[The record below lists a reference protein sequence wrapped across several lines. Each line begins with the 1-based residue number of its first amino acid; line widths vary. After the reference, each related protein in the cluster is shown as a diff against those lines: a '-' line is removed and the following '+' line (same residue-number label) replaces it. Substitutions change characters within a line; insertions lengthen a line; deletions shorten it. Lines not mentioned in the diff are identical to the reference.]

1 MHYSFIYFAG
11 TMFKKFFYPRTLC
24 VAGASTKEKSI
35 GYELLRSIKEYNYT
49 GALFPVNPK
58 AEEILGYKC
67 FPSIEAIPGTIDLA
81 IVVVPKTFVR
91 ETIASLAE
99 KSVKSIILIT
109 AGFKE
114 TGEAGQAAEKE
125 LTEYIRSRGM
135 RMVGPNCMGIINT
148 SAEIKLNATFVAE
161 QPREAK
167 AGFLS
172 QSGALGAAVLN
183 GLRESGIS
191 FGHFI
196 SVGNKADVNENDLLE
211 YWLEEKSISA
221 VAMYLE
227 SFVDGAKFL
236 DIYTRAKNRKP
247 VVVVKAGRTSGGM
260 KAASSHTGALGSS
273 ERVVDVLLKQFGFL
287 RADTVQE
294 MFNTV
299 SIYENFPLPK
309 GNRIA
314 VLTNAGGPAILCVDE
329 LEKQGFTLARLTEP
343 TKEKL
348 REFVHPEGSVNNPVD
363 LLPGGTAEQYTRAAE
378 LLSLDEE
385 VDAVVSIF
393 VEPVMVPAIPVVSS
407 VYTINSDK
415 PVVQVVMPLPEFHQ
429 NYKGAY
435 PLGKPYFRTSE
446 EPAKVLA
453 NLLRYNTG
461 KQTERLKPIMKRIT
475 TSAGW
480 LSPGETAALAR
491 EYGLPVIE
499 SVWVA
504 PEEKLPEYISYPV
517 VIKGIAEGET
527 HKSEKNLVRLNIRA
541 HEEASAVMKE
551 MKTATP
557 LITSFEIQPYIQTRF
572 ELLIGGFRDSSFG
585 PVIMFGS
592 GGKYVEVYN
601 DTALRHAALSEEDIT
616 AIMAETKISRLLK
629 GVRGEKPADIQAVA
643 SVIRNAAQMLLD
655 YSQIQE
661 FDLNPLIITHDG
673 KNVVVDM
680 RIRIGD

>member
-1 MHYSFIYFAG
+1 
-11 TMFKKFFYPRTLC
+11 MFTRFFYPRTLC
-24 VAGASTKEKSI
+24 VAGASSKEKSI

-49 GALFPVNPK
+49 GTLYPVNPK
-58 AEEILGYKC
+58 ADEILGYKC
-67 FPSIEAIPGTIDLA
+67 FPSIEAIPEAVDLA
-81 IVVVPKTFVR
+81 IIVVPKAFVR
-91 ETIASLAE
+91 ETIASLAA
-99 KSVKSIILIT
+99 KGVKSIILIT

-114 TGEAGQAAEKE
+114 TGEAGQQAEKE
-125 LTEYIRSRGM
+125 LVEYIRSQGM

-161 QPREAK
+161 KPREAR

-227 SFVDGAKFL
+227 SFVDGARFL
-236 DIYTRAKNRKP
+236 DIYRKTKSRKP
-247 VVVVKAGRTSGGM
+247 VVVVKAGRTGSGM

-273 ERVVDVLLKQFGFL
+273 ERVVDALLKQFGFL

-299 SIYENFPLPK
+299 SIYERFPLPE
-309 GNRIA
+309 GNRVA

-329 LEKQGFTLARLTEP
+329 LEKQGLTLARLTEP

-363 LLPGGTAEQYTRAAE
+363 LLPGGTAEQYTRAAD
-378 LLSLDEE
+378 LLAQDDE

-393 VEPVMVPAIPVVSS
+393 VEPVMVPALPVVSS
-407 VYTINSDK
+407 VYTVNSPK

-429 NYKGAY
+429 NYKNAY
-435 PLGKPYFRTSE
+435 PEGKPYFRTAE
-446 EPAKVLA
+446 EPARVLA
-453 NLLRYNTG
+453 NLLRYNTFIAA
-461 KQTERLKPIMKRIT
+461 ERLEGKVKKIAEPE
-475 TSAGW
+475 GW
-480 LSPGETAALAR
+480 LSPEKTASLAK
-491 EYGLPVIE
+491 EYGLPVI
-499 SVWVA
+499 SSAWIA
-504 PEEKLPEYISYPV
+504 PGASIPEYISYPL
-517 VIKGIAEGET
+517 VIKGIAPGET
-527 HKSEKNLVRLNIRA
+527 HKSEKNLVRLNIRTE
-541 HEEASAVMKE
+541 EEAVSVMKE
-551 MKTATP
+551 MKVTAP
-557 LITSFEIQPYIQTRF
+557 GIVSFEIQPYLQTRF
-572 ELLIGGFRDSSFG
+572 ELLIGGFRDPSFG

-601 DTALRHAALSEEDIT
+601 DTALRHACLSGEDIT
-616 AIMAETKISRLLK
+616 AMMEETKMCRLLK
-629 GVRGEKPADIQAVA
+629 GVRGEKPADLQAVA
-643 SVIRNAAQMLLD
+643 AVIKNAAQMLLD
-655 YSQIQE
+655 YPQIQE
-661 FDLNPLIITHDG
+661 FDLNPLIVTPEG

-680 RIRIGD
+680 RIRIAGE

>member
-1 MHYSFIYFAG
+1 
-11 TMFKKFFYPRTLC
+11 MFTQFFYPRTLC
-24 VAGASTKEKSI
+24 VAGASSKEKSI

-49 GALFPVNPK
+49 GTLYPVNPK

-67 FPSIEAIPGTIDLA
+67 FPSIESIPEAVDLA
-81 IVVVPKTFVR
+81 IIVVPKAFVR

-99 KSVKSIILIT
+99 KGVKSIILIT

-114 TGEAGQAAEKE
+114 TGEAGTAAEKE

-148 SAEIKLNATFVAE
+148 SSEIKLNATFVAE
-161 QPREAK
+161 KPREAK
-167 AGFLS
+167 SGFLS

-211 YWLEEKSISA
+211 YWLGEKSISA

-236 DIYTRAKNRKP
+236 DIYSSTANRKP
-247 VVVVKAGRTSGGM
+247 VVVVKAGRTSSGM

-273 ERVVDVLLKQFGFL
+273 ERVVDALLSQFGFL

-299 SIYENFPLPK
+299 SIYERFPLPK

-329 LEKQGFTLARLTEP
+329 LEKQGLTLAPLAET

-363 LLPGGTAEQYTRAAE
+363 LLPGGTAEQYTRAAA
-378 LLSLDEE
+378 LLAEDENT
-385 VDAVVSIF
+385 DAVVSIF
-393 VEPVMVPAIPVVSS
+393 VEPVMVPAVPVVSS
-407 VYTINSDK
+407 VYTVTSSK

-429 NYKGAY
+429 NYKIAY
-435 PLGKPYFRTSE
+435 PDGKPYFRTAE

-453 NLLRYNTG
+453 NLLRYNNFTA
-461 KQTERLKPIMKRIT
+461 ENRLTPNPKIIT
-475 TSAGW
+475 AQPGW
-480 LSPGETAALAR
+480 LSPKETASLAKS
-491 EYGLPVIE
+491 YGLPVVE
-499 SVWVA
+499 SVWVT
-504 PEEKLPEYISYPV
+504 PGEKLPAYISYPA

-541 HEEASAVMKE
+541 EEEAAAVMQE
-551 MKTATP
+551 MKAAAP
-557 LITSFEIQPYIQTRF
+557 AISAFEIQPYIQTRF
-572 ELLIGGFRDSSFG
+572 ELLVGGFRDPSFG

-601 DTALRHAALSEEDIT
+601 DTALRHASLSDNDIT
-616 AIMAETKISRLLK
+616 AMMEETKISKLLK
-629 GVRGEKPADIQAVA
+629 GVRGEKPANISAVA
-643 SVIRNAAQMLLD
+643 AVIKSAARMLLD
-655 YSQIQE
+655 HEQIQE
-661 FDLNPLIITHDG
+661 FDCNPLIVTPDG
-673 KNVVVDM
+673 KNIVVDM
-680 RIRIGD
+680 RVKIA